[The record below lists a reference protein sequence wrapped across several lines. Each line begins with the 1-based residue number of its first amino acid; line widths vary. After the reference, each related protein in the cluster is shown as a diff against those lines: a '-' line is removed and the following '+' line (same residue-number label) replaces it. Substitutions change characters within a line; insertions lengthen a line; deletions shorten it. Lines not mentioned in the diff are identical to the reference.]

1 MKNLTW
7 FGTRTGKIN
16 EQMKYRLLSDCILV
30 IFLIYATVFFFSFFN
45 TGSNTK
51 KITDYMIGEPQS
63 QRKKKQKKKQF
74 RSDISSI

>member
-1 MKNLTW
+1 
-7 FGTRTGKIN
+7 
-16 EQMKYRLLSDCILV
+16 MKYRLLSDCILV

-51 KITDYMIGEPQS
+51 KMTDFMIGEPNP
-63 QRKKKQKKKQF
+63 RGKKKKQF